1 MKLKTNLKPN
11 ANVSINILTFPDET
25 SNKGNHIFP
34 PPPNSFSEEPSTHRY
49 TDLCLLNL
57 V

>member
-34 PPPNSFSEEPSTHRY
+34 PPIHFLRNPPLIVTQICAY
-49 TDLCLLNL
+49 
-57 V
+57 